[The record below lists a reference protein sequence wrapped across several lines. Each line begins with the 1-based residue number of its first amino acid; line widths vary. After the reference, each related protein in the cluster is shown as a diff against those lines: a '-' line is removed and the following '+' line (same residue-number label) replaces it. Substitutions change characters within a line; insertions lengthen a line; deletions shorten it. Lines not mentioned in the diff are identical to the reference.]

1 MIKYSSVEEE
11 LEDMT
16 MKTTTKAEL
25 DLRSSPWPEFRRFGV
40 NGKLIF
46 ANSQIEPHADIVIN
60 QETIA
65 VTGLVDV
72 SIILYQSIA
81 LEAFYNFA
89 FESVMIG

>member
-1 MIKYSSVEEE
+1 
-11 LEDMT
+11 

-25 DLRSSPWPEFRRFGV
+25 DLRSSPWPDFRRFGV

-60 QETIA
+60 QETIS
-65 VTGLVDV
+65 VKGSVDV
-72 SIILYQSIA
+72 SIILHQSVA

-89 FESVMIG
+89 FESVTIG

>member
-1 MIKYSSVEEE
+1 MGGLVKYSSVEEE

-25 DLRSSPWPEFRRFGV
+25 DLRSSPWPNFRRFGV

-60 QETIA
+60 QENIS
-65 VTGLVDV
+65 VKGIVDV
-72 SIILYQSIA
+72 SIILQPIDSP
-81 LEAFYNFA
+81 
-89 FESVMIG
+89 